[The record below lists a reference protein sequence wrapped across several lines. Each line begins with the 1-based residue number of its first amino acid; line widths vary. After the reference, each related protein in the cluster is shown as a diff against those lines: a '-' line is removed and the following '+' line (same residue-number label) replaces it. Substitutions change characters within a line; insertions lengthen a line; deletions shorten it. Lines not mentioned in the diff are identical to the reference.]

1 MNREFI
7 VLPHENIKLM
17 GVKKTFNNDDLG
29 HDEILETQTLATL
42 PSRQGCGGLMTSPE
56 SFRRTMDG
64 DEEVIEYIYFV
75 EDIGHGIGI
84 GIDIDIKRDKF
95 EINKAEFQ
103 RIEKMLN
110 GLNRVSAQIIND
122 ITKRMGIYDIDEMKT
137 GDIDLFMGM
146 EVE

>member
-7 VLPHENIKLM
+7 VLPHENIKLI

-75 EDIGHGIGI
+75 EDIGHGI
-84 GIDIDIKRDKF
+84 DIKRDKF

-137 GDIDLFMGM
+137 GDVDLFMGM